1 MLSPRQATILKTI
14 VTDYI
19 ASATPVASESIVRHH
34 DLKASPATI
43 RNDMGQLESEGYIV
57 RPHISA
63 GAVPTDKGYRWYVAL
78 LLDEETK
85 LSVREQRQIQYQFRQ
100 IEGEMEEWVRLA
112 AALLSSTVHNVAVVS
127 LPKAAESRLK
137 HLELSLIQEFMALI
151 VLVLHE
157 AKLKRQLIHLP
168 RRVSQQE
175 LDTVANKLNSM
186 YAGHGAAQ
194 IQVAQ
199 APDVIEGQVVQAAV
213 QMMKAED
220 RQVYDELYLEGL
232 RHMLSQPE
240 FAGKTQI
247 LVMVEMLEEK
257 SLLKSLLPQVANDQ
271 VQIVIGG
278 ENKED
283 ALRHCSLVVTRYG
296 LPGTVGGALGVLGP
310 TRMQYE
316 RAIPTVRY
324 ISSVMSQMISGLYG
338 DKDRQRSTWS

>member
-1 MLSPRQATILKTI
+1 MLSARQATILKTI

-19 ASATPVASESIVRHH
+19 ASATPVASESMVRLHE
-34 DLKASPATI
+34 LKASPATI
-43 RNDMGQLESEGYIV
+43 RNDMGHLESEGYIA

-78 LLDEETK
+78 LLDDETS
-85 LSVREQRQIQYQFRQ
+85 LPAREQRRIEHQFRQ
-100 IEGEMEEWVRLA
+100 VEGEMEEWVRLA

-137 HLELSLIQEFMALI
+137 HLELLLIQEFLALM
-151 VLVLHE
+151 VLVLEE

-175 LDTVANKLNSM
+175 LDTVANKVNSL
-186 YAGHGAAQ
+186 YAGRGAAQ
-194 IQVAQ
+194 IQAAR
-199 APDVIEGQVVQAAV
+199 APDIEGQVVQAAV

-220 RQVYDELYLEGL
+220 QQVYDELYLEGL

-257 SLLKSLLPQVANDQ
+257 SVLRSLLPQVADDRVQ
-271 VQIVIGG
+271 VVIGG

-296 LPGTVGGALGVLGP
+296 LPGTVGGALGVIGP

-324 ISSVMSQMISGLYG
+324 ISSVMSQMVGGLYG
-338 DKDRQRSTWS
+338 EKVPHRSTWS